1 MVARAAITREGIA
14 EVTEPARKSRRPGP
28 ALVVWSSIVLFAVLF
43 ALLTYQLSASQ
54 PPPPRPVVVR
64 KVLKRRV
71 VTTYV
76 PTPGRNSVFSSGA
89 LATESSSPS
98 YAPVTT
104 GAS

>member
-1 MVARAAITREGIA
+1 
-14 EVTEPARKSRRPGP
+14 VTEPARKSRRPGP
-28 ALVVWSSIVLFAVLF
+28 ALVVWSSIALFGVLF

-54 PPPPRPVVVR
+54 PAPPRPVVVR

-76 PTPGRNSVFSSGA
+76 PTPGRNSVSSSGA
-89 LATESSSPS
+89 LATERSSPS

>member
-1 MVARAAITREGIA
+1 VI
-14 EVTEPARKSRRPGP
+14 
-28 ALVVWSSIVLFAVLF
+28 WSSIVLFAVLF

-54 PPPPRPVVVR
+54 PPAPRPVVVR

-71 VTTYV
+71 VTTIV
-76 PTPGRNSVFSSGA
+76 PTAGRNTVSSTGSVKGETA
-89 LATESSSPS
+89 SPV

>member
-1 MVARAAITREGIA
+1 VI
-14 EVTEPARKSRRPGP
+14 
-28 ALVVWSSIVLFAVLF
+28 WSSIALFGVLF
-43 ALLTYQLSASQ
+43 ALLTYQLSAGQ
-54 PPPPRPVVVR
+54 PAPPRPIVVR

-76 PTPGRNSVFSSGA
+76 PTPGRNSISSSGA
-89 LATESSSPS
+89 PATESSSPS

>member
-1 MVARAAITREGIA
+1 MAA
-14 EVTEPARKSRRPGP
+14 VTEATPKRSRRPSP
-28 ALVVWSSIVLFAVLF
+28 TLVVWSSIALFAVLF
-43 ALLTYQLSASQ
+43 ALLTYQLGSSQ
-54 PPPPRPVVVR
+54 TPAPRPVLVR

-76 PTPGRNSVFSSGA
+76 PTAGRNTVSSSGA
-89 LATESSSPS
+89 VAGETSTSG

>member
-1 MVARAAITREGIA
+1 MAA
-14 EVTEPARKSRRPGP
+14 VTERTRTVRRPSP

-43 ALLTYQLSASQ
+43 ALLTYQLGASQ
-54 PPPPRPVVVR
+54 PPAPRPVVVR

-71 VTTYV
+71 ITTIV
-76 PTPGRNSVFSSGA
+76 PTAGRNTVSSSGGSVS
-89 LATESSSPS
+89 ESGSG

>member
-1 MVARAAITREGIA
+1 M
-14 EVTEPARKSRRPGP
+14 TEPARKSRRPGP
-28 ALVVWSSIVLFAVLF
+28 ALVLWSSIVLFGVLF
-43 ALLTYQLSASQ
+43 ALLTHQLSASQ
-54 PPPPRPVVVR
+54 PPPPRPVVMR

-76 PTPGRNSVFSSGA
+76 PSPGRNSVTSSGA
-89 LATESSSPS
+89 TAAESSSPA

>member
-1 MVARAAITREGIA
+1 MAARVATTRVVTA

-28 ALVVWSSIVLFAVLF
+28 ALVLWSSIALFGVLF

-54 PPPPRPVVVR
+54 PAPPRPVVVR

-71 VTTYV
+71 VTTYM
-76 PTPGRNSVFSSGA
+76 PTPGRNSVSSSGA

>member
-1 MVARAAITREGIA
+1 
-14 EVTEPARKSRRPGP
+14 VTERPRNARRPGP

-43 ALLTYQLSASQ
+43 ALFTYQLSASQ
-54 PPPPRPVVVR
+54 PAAPRPVVVH

-71 VTTYV
+71 ITTIV
-76 PTPGRNSVFSSGA
+76 PTPGRNTVSSSGGS
-89 LATESSSPS
+89 LAESSTPG

>member
-1 MVARAAITREGIA
+1 MRVGVA

-28 ALVVWSSIVLFAVLF
+28 ALVVWSSIALFGVLF
-43 ALLTYQLSASQ
+43 ALLTYQLNASQ
-54 PPPPRPVVVR
+54 PAPPRPVVVR

-76 PTPGRNSVFSSGA
+76 PTPGRNSVSSSGA
-89 LATESSSPS
+89 LATESSSSS

>member
-1 MVARAAITREGIA
+1 MRAGAA

-28 ALVVWSSIVLFAVLF
+28 ALVVWSSIVLFGVLF

-76 PTPGRNSVFSSGA
+76 PTPGRNSISSSGA
-89 LATESSSPS
+89 VAAESSSPA
-98 YAPVTT
+98 YTPVTT